1 MNVLVIGKVKIP
13 DTKLA
18 KDNYSV
24 VYINYEDIG
33 RIDQFV
39 ESEPLLVFY
48 LTDKNS
54 TDIGSIINI
63 IKARDPEPY
72 VILLTKKP
80 DFGEA
85 VNAIKSGFDD
95 VWVLPVDE
103 DKFVKTARW
112 VEERFFKHLEL
123 DYEVPLKKPI
133 ITVNPVMLKLKQMAR
148 QVAQSDVAVFIRG
161 ESGTGKELFARY
173 IHQNSRR
180 ANKPFVAIN
189 CAAIPEN
196 LLESELFGFERGA
209 FTGATRQKPGKFEL
223 ADGGTLL
230 LDEITEIPVHLQ
242 AKLLRVIQEGEVD
255 RIGGKRPI
263 KVNVRIIATSN
274 ANVEK
279 LVQEGKFRKDLFF
292 RLNVIPIKIPPLRER
307 KEDIVHIAT
316 HLLKKYCRVHQVDEK
331 VLSQGAIQ
339 KLQKHNWPGNVR
351 ELENVIQRALVL
363 STGTEIPPSAIYF
376 DFIEDINSEL
386 ELMPIK
392 EMEKRLIFKALE
404 ASNGNKTRAAEIL
417 GITVRTLRNKLK
429 EYRAKTLR
437 Q

>member
-1 MNVLVIGKVKIP
+1 MNVLAVGEIKLP
-13 DTKLA
+13 DKKLA
-18 KDNYSV
+18 EDGHRV
-24 VYINYEDIG
+24 VYINCEDIE
-33 RIDQFV
+33 RIDRLA
-39 ESEPLLVFY
+39 EPEPLLVFY
-48 LTDKNS
+48 LMDKS
-54 TDIGSIINI
+54 PTSFESIINR

-72 VILLTKKP
+72 VILLTKRP
-80 DFGEA
+80 DFNKA
-85 VNAIKSGFDD
+85 VSAIKSGFDD

-103 DKFVKTARW
+103 DKFVKTAKW
-112 VEERFFKHLEL
+112 VEEKFFKNLRLDPEVQLE
-123 DYEVPLKKPI
+123 KPI
-133 ITVNPVMLKLKQMAR
+133 ITVNPVMLKLKQVAK
-148 QVAQSDVAVFIRG
+148 QVARSDVAVFIRG

-173 IHQNSRR
+173 IHKNSRR
-180 ANKPFVAIN
+180 AKGPFVAIN

-242 AKLLRVIQEGEVD
+242 AKLLRVLQEGEVD
-255 RIGGKRPI
+255 RIGGKKPVR
-263 KVNVRIIATSN
+263 VNVRIIATSN

-307 KEDIVHIAT
+307 KDDIVHIAT
-316 HLLKKYCRVHQVDEK
+316 HLLKKYCRIHQIDEK
-331 VLSQGAIQ
+331 ILSQEAIR
-339 KLQKHNWPGNVR
+339 KLQNHNWPGNVR

-363 STGTEIPPSAIYF
+363 SAEKEIPASAIYF
-376 DFIEDINSEL
+376 DSIEDTASDM
-386 ELMPIK
+386 ELMPIR

-429 EYRAKTLR
+429 EYQAKAL
-437 Q
+437 QQ